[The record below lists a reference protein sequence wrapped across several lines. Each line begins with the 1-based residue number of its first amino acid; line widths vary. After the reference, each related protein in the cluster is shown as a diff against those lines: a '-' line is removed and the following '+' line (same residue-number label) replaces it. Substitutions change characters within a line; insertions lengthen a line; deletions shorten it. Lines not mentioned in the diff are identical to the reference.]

1 MKKRIRPAAKLKM
14 PRAVKSKKIDVS
26 LTKEQQKRL
35 DKAKKYGVPAPKKPS
50 AKPKKGKK

>member
-14 PRAVKSKKIDVS
+14 PSAVKSKKIDVS
-26 LTKEQQKRL
+26 PTKEQKKAL
-35 DKAKKYGVPAPKKPS
+35 EKAKKYGVPAPKKPS

>member
-14 PRAVKSKKIDVS
+14 PSAVKSKKIDVS
-26 LTKEQQKRL
+26 PTKEQKKAL
-35 DKAKKYGVPAPKKPS
+35 EKAKKYGVPSPKKPS